1 MADQRLHVI
10 VRPMTLSDI
19 DRVLQIDRLS
29 FPIAW
34 SARTYRHEVERN
46 DRATM
51 LVVENAEPLHRS
63 KNPQP
68 SFLSWLSRDTIS
80 TDPGDLLAY
89 SGLWQI
95 ADEAHISTIAVHPKW
110 RGYRLGELLVW
121 TMIQHVLNQDA
132 LRVTLE
138 VRITNDVA
146 QNLYRKYGF
155 VKAGIRRGYYR
166 DNNEDAH
173 IMAVEPLD
181 AAYRH
186 QLETYRRV
194 IATQLQVTFQGL
206 PQQVAIERMDGDITT

>member
-10 VRPMTLSDI
+10 VRPMALSDI

-34 SARTYRHEVERN
+34 SSRTYRHEVEHN

-51 LVVENAEPLHRS
+51 LVVENADARGG
-63 KNPQP
+63 NGAQP
-68 SFLSWLSRDTIS
+68 GIFSWLSRDQS
-80 TDPGDLLAY
+80 AAEPGDLLAY

-95 ADEAHISTIAVHPKW
+95 ADEAHISTIAVHPNW

-121 TMIQHVLNQDA
+121 MMVRHAIDQEA

-138 VRITNDVA
+138 VRVSNTVA

-155 VKAGIRRGYYR
+155 VNAGLRRGYYR

-181 AAYRH
+181 AAYRRR
-186 QLETYRRV
+186 LETYRNAL
-194 IATQLQVTFQGL
+194 ATQLWVTVQGL
-206 PQQVAIERMDGDITT
+206 PQCVAIERMDGDVTT